1 MSYSNPV
8 FLPLAFGSHDFGAGG
23 EAFTFRGP
31 AGKQGTLKDIEINAT
46 EVFSKTTLEGKIDLG
61 SSATGTQYATFGLW
75 STADGAT
82 ARLTD
87 AVGTSTRTLTESALP
102 ADTDIHVTYSAP
114 TGGTPTGIAYV
125 EVMVEWY

>member
-8 FLPLAFGSHDFGAGG
+8 FLPLAFGNHDFGAGG

-31 AGKQGTLKDIEINAT
+31 SGKQGTLKEIEVNAT
-46 EVFSKTTLEGKIDLG
+46 ELFTATTAEGSIELG
-61 SSATGTQYATFGLW
+61 SSASGAQYATFGLGT
-75 STADGAT
+75 TADGAT
-82 ARLTD
+82 ARATD
-87 AVGTSTRTLTESALP
+87 TDGDIVSQALP

-114 TGGTPTGIAYV
+114 TGGTPTGKAYV